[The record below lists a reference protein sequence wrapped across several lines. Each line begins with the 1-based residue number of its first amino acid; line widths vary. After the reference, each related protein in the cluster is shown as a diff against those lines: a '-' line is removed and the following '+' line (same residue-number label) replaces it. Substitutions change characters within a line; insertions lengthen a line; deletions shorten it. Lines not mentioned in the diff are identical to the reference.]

1 MSWEVSFRR
10 LFYRGFISGK
20 MFLGDVLLQYLERP
34 QGAARLCSTT
44 VSDLNGKFTPN
55 KLNSKSELNKTSSH
69 WHSSTT
75 TSRSAFLFTSSPP
88 HLCTLREDSPSSLR
102 SFTASPAAGHFLFL
116 FLLSPQNSQVGVS
129 PPDTGTSWN
138 CQNVER
144 GDFYVCRISSHVHKH
159 WDTQKIKPILRQIT
173 EIYLPSERV
182 ILSLSPQKSGKPGL

>member
-116 FLLSPQNSQVGVS
+116 FLLSPRTARLAFHSRHWNILKLSKCRKRGFLCVS
-129 PPDTGTSWN
+129 NQQPCAQT
-138 CQNVER
+138 
-144 GDFYVCRISSHVHKH
+144 
-159 WDTQKIKPILRQIT
+159 LRH
-173 EIYLPSERV
+173 SEN
-182 ILSLSPQKSGKPGL
+182 